1 MFDPASFFGHS
12 EFELA
17 IMDMFGGF
25 QDPFWA
31 SYHAKVGLVHLHNIS
46 SYLISSCLM
55 AWRRFSSR
63 GWHFF
68 FFLLFFL
75 SFLFSYSGDT
85 SDEHTQLARGKEIR
99 RPGWRERLVLGSE

>member
-31 SYHAKVGLVHLHNIS
+31 SYHAKVRATMCMCPRV
-46 SYLISSCLM
+46 C
-55 AWRRFSSR
+55 
-63 GWHFF
+63 
-68 FFLLFFL
+68 
-75 SFLFSYSGDT
+75 
-85 SDEHTQLARGKEIR
+85 
-99 RPGWRERLVLGSE
+99 V